1 MKKIL
6 LVARRD
12 FLATVT
18 TRGFIIAVLVPVL
31 SFGAIALFFPRMM
44 NNRMPVVSGQVVVID
59 QTGQVAG
66 DIRRYLSREAIA
78 ERRNTSFKRAMQS
91 SPIGGATGAPGA
103 AEMQKAALGEVPDL
117 AVVERPTSALGE
129 EKNLLKQRAADRR
142 LLAVVVIDPDAV
154 QPKSSGSAD
163 LQPGNAP
170 SATERFGDYDLF
182 VRPNLD
188 IRIQNE
194 IRSATTDAIVNRRMT
209 AAGLDRRRI
218 DALTTVER
226 GPSITVTETGE
237 SATSNAFN
245 GVLPMGFALLLMIS
259 VMSSGQYLLTTTIEE
274 KSSRT
279 MEVILSAVS
288 PLELLTGKILG
299 QMAVGLTIL
308 VTYASIGILGLISM
322 AMFGLL
328 DTSLLIYLFIFF
340 LITYVVMGSLMA
352 AIGSSVNELREAQAL
367 MTPITLL
374 MTVPWL
380 FSYPISRD
388 PNSLF
393 ATSLS
398 FIPPMNAFAMLL
410 RMTSTA
416 PPPMWQVWLSIAVG
430 VAAAGGALWFASRVF
445 KIGLLMHGRPP
456 NFATLI
462 RWARQA

>member
-1 MKKIL
+1 MKKIF

-12 FLATVT
+12 FLATVST
-18 TRGFIIAVLVPVL
+18 KGFMIAVLLPPAMYAL
-31 SFGAIALFFPRMM
+31 IAIVFPRLM
-44 NNRMPVVSGQVVVID
+44 NNRMPAVSGEIVVID

-66 DIRRYLSREAIA
+66 DIRHYLSRESII
-78 ERRNTSFKRAMQS
+78 ERRSPSRDSRVVPTSMPGTAAMRD
-91 SPIGGATGAPGA
+91 A
-103 AEMQKAALGEVPDL
+103 MLGEVPDL
-117 AVVERPTSALGE
+117 RIVDRPASALE
-129 EKNLLKQRAADRR
+129 AEKTLLKQRGDAPRR
-142 LLAVVVIDPDAV
+142 LAVLVIDPDAV
-154 QPKSSGSAD
+154 R
-163 LQPGNAP
+163 P
-170 SATERFGDYDLF
+170 SAERYGDYDLF

-188 IRIQNE
+188 PRIQNE
-194 IRSATTDAIVNRRMT
+194 IRNAASDAIVTARVN
-209 AAGLDRRRI
+209 AAGLDRRKV
-218 DALTTVER
+218 DELTRVER
-226 GPSITVTETGE
+226 GPSITVTGTGE

-245 GVLPMGFALLLMIS
+245 GILPAGFALLLMIS

-308 VTYASIGILGLISM
+308 VTYASIGILSLVSM

-328 DTSLLIYLFIFF
+328 DTSLLLYLFVFF
-340 LITYVVMGSLMA
+340 LITYLIMGSLMA

-374 MTVPWL
+374 MMVPW
-380 FSYPISRD
+380 FFWYPISRD

-393 ATSLS
+393 ATVVS

-410 RMTSTA
+410 RLTSTS

-430 VAAAGGALWFASRVF
+430 VLAGLGALWFASRIF

-456 NFATLI
+456 NLATLL

>member
-18 TRGFIIAVLVPVL
+18 TRGFIIAVLVPVV

-44 NNRMPVVSGQVVVID
+44 NNRMPAVSGQIAVID

-78 ERRNTSFKRAMQS
+78 ERRNASFKRAMQS
-91 SPIGGATGAPGA
+91 SPIGGAAGAPGA
-103 AEMQKAALGEVPDL
+103 AEMQKAALGDVPDL
-117 AVVERPTSALGE
+117 EVVERPASALGE

-142 LLAVVVIDPDAV
+142 LLAVVVIDPEAI
-154 QPKSSGSAD
+154 QPES
-163 LQPGNAP
+163 
-170 SATERFGDYDLF
+170 TRIGDYDLF
-182 VRPNLD
+182 VRPSLD
-188 IRIQNE
+188 VRIQNE
-194 IRSATTDAIVNRRMT
+194 IRSAAADAIVNARMT

-393 ATSLS
+393 ATALS

-430 VAAAGGALWFASRVF
+430 VASAGGALWFASRVF

>member
-1 MKKIL
+1 MRKVFH
-6 LVARRD
+6 VARRD
-12 FLATVT
+12 FLATVST
-18 TRGFIIAVLVPVL
+18 KGFIIAVLLPPML
-31 SFGAIALFFPRMM
+31 YAGMLLMFPRLM
-44 NNRMPVVSGQVVVID
+44 NNRMPAISGQVTVID

-66 DIRRYLSREAIA
+66 DIRRYLDP
-78 ERRNTSFKRAMQS
+78 KAM
-91 SPIGGATGAPGA
+91 ADRV
-103 AEMQKAALGEVPDL
+103 LGEVPDL
-117 AVVERPTSALGE
+117 TVVD
-129 EKNLLKQRAADRR
+129 RAAASLDAEKALLRSR
-142 LLAVVVIDPDAV
+142 AEGPRPLAVLVIDPDAV
-154 QPKSSGSAD
+154 VPRGGK
-163 LQPGNAP
+163 
-170 SATERFGDYDLF
+170 FGDYDLF
-182 VRPNLD
+182 VRTNLD
-188 IRIQNE
+188 NRIQNE
-194 IRSATTDAIVNRRMT
+194 IRNAARDAIIEARVRE
-209 AAGLDRRRI
+209 AGLDRKRI

-245 GVLPMGFALLLMIS
+245 GILPMGFALLLMIS

-299 QMAVGLTIL
+299 QMVVGLIML
-308 VTYASIGILGLISM
+308 VAYSSIGMLGLVSM

-328 DTSLLIYLFIFF
+328 NVSLLFYLVIFF
-340 LITYVVMGSLMA
+340 LMTYVVMGSLMA
-352 AIGSSVNELREAQAL
+352 AIGSAVNELREAQSL

-380 FSYPISRD
+380 LWYPISRD
-388 PNSLF
+388 PNSVF
-393 ATSLS
+393 ATVVS

-410 RMTSTA
+410 RMTSTS

-430 VAAAGGALWFASRVF
+430 VVAAAGALWFASRIF

-456 NFATLI
+456 NVATLI